1 LQGLLRSLATEAL
14 QTARDA
20 DQLRQVWQLLDPNER
35 RDPLVVARA
44 ATRMAHL
51 GEPTEARAWLAPL
64 WDQIQQQ
71 SPESVDALSF
81 ALCEAMGGLE
91 SDWLARLDKVTQA
104 ALRAPSLGLA
114 VGMALAE
121 RQLWGKARTLLMSA
135 ATDLQLQAP
144 RRRQAFIALARLAEH
159 EQRLEEAQR
168 LWQQAAL
175 ADAPAASLKKPANLR
190 HAD

>member
-1 LQGLLRSLATEAL
+1 
-14 QTARDA
+14 
-20 DQLRQVWQLLDPNER
+20 
-35 RDPLVVARA
+35 
-44 ATRMAHL
+44 MAQL
-51 GEPTEARAWLAPL
+51 GEPTEARVWLAPM

-71 SPESVDALSF
+71 APESVDALSF
-81 ALCEAMGGLE
+81 ALCEAMEGLE

-135 ATDLQLQAP
+135 ATDVMLQSP

-159 EQRLEEAQR
+159 EQRLDEAQR
-168 LWQQAAL
+168 FWQQAAL
-175 ADAPAASLKKPANLR
+175 ADAPNPALAAAHRKASLLR